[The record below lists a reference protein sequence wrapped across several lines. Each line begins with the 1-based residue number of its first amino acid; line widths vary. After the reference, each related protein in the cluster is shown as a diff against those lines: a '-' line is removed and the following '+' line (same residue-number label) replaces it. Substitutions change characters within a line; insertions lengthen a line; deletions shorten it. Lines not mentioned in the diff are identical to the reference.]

1 MSRRIAVLAASVAL
15 ISGVATPATA
25 ADPASCASLA
35 SLHLPDTTITLAAPV
50 TDGPLPPYCRVVG
63 VIRPTADSQIGF
75 ETWLP
80 LQNWNGKFNGVGGGG
95 FAGAISTDAMSR
107 ALLRGYATAST
118 DTGHVGVGPFPGLP
132 APSLDGT
139 WALGHPEK
147 VIDFGPRS
155 LHLTT
160 QNAKAIVHAFYGR
173 GASHSYYVGCST
185 GGRQGL
191 MEAQQF
197 PHDYDGLVVGAPA
210 NFWTHL
216 LAGGAAAYQARL
228 KDPES
233 YFPAAKLP
241 LLEAAVNAK
250 CDLKDGIADGVLNDP
265 RQCDFKPSSLLCKA
279 GQDPQTCFTAKQVVA
294 LEKIYRGAYN
304 PRTGELIFPG
314 LLPGAETAGWPA
326 WVTGAAPG
334 FSLIDIFSTQYFK
347 FFVFQNP
354 AYDLLTFDFDADQA
368 FNEAS
373 VGRFI
378 NAINPDLRP
387 LQHRGG
393 KILLYHGWNDPA
405 ISALNSVNY
414 YESVVSFSTGRRD
427 TRREA
432 LGEVQEFF
440 RLFMVP
446 GMEHC
451 GGGPGPNAFGGAFAL
466 PAPTTDAQHDLL
478 NALERWVERGKAPA
492 KIIATKYAGDNPAG
506 RITRQRPLCPYP
518 ATAVYAGSGSTDD
531 ASNFKC
537 RAEHADDADHDGD
550 DD

>member
-1 MSRRIAVLAASVAL
+1 
-15 ISGVATPATA
+15 
-25 ADPASCASLA
+25 
-35 SLHLPDTTITLAAPV
+35 
-50 TDGPLPPYCRVVG
+50 
-63 VIRPTADSQIGF
+63 
-75 ETWLP
+75 
-80 LQNWNGKFNGVGGGG
+80 
-95 FAGAISTDAMSR
+95 
-107 ALLRGYATAST
+107 
-118 DTGHVGVGPFPGLP
+118 
-132 APSLDGT
+132 
-139 WALGHPEK
+139 
-147 VIDFGPRS
+147 
-155 LHLTT
+155 
-160 QNAKAIVHAFYGR
+160 
-173 GASHSYYVGCST
+173 
-185 GGRQGL
+185 
-191 MEAQQF
+191 
-197 PHDYDGLVVGAPA
+197 
-210 NFWTHL
+210 
-216 LAGGAAAYQARL
+216 
-228 KDPES
+228 
-233 YFPAAKLP
+233 

-294 LEKIYRGAYN
+294 LEKIYRGAFN

-354 AYDLLTFDFDADQA
+354 AYDLFTFDFDADQA

-446 GMEHC
+446 GMQHC

-466 PAPTTDAQHDLL
+466 PAPTMDAQHDLL
-478 NALERWVERGKAPA
+478 SALERWVEHGKAPA
-492 KIIATKYAGDNPAG
+492 KIVATKYAGDNPAG
-506 RITRQRPLCPYP
+506 PIARQRPLCPYP
-518 ATAVYAGSGSTDD
+518 ATAVYKGSGSTDD
-531 ASNFKC
+531 ASSFQC
-537 RAEHADDADHDGD
+537 RDERGNDDDHNGD